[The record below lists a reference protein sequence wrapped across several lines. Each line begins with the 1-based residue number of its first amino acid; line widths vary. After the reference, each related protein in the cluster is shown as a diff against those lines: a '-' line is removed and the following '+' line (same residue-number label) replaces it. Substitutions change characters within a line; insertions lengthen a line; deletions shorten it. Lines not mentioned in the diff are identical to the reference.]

1 MLIFSIVYLGIG
13 FLYYDRSSRHSH
25 ALGWFVLF
33 GILGMIAVSILTRG
47 AGTIIGWEIIVLA
60 LTLIGRLPYMKK
72 LNNLS
77 ILGSQIIFAYF
88 LLSEPL
94 GKYFDPEK
102 SVSWAN
108 IFIVPPLFYLI
119 SMSLKKDKDKRDTPL
134 FSTLEGI
141 LILIISVS
149 LIASSSAVISV
160 LWALIGFAFILMGLP
175 TEDHSLR
182 FGGLAVLLLAL
193 LKILVVD
200 AAGLSSSAFIL
211 PIIIISPILIATGT
225 IYQKL
230 RDTSFKPNVIV
241 ERVHA
246 LGVKL
251 AQERVELLT
260 DNLASKYSNFF
271 HDPQKHWN
279 EEHNVLTFSI
289 VSFGFHIVGQIAV
302 TDTTATLKVQLPML
316 AMVFK
321 DQIVNSVDD
330 EVGDLLKP

>member
-1 MLIFSIVYLGIG
+1 
-13 FLYYDRSSRHSH
+13 
-25 ALGWFVLF
+25 
-33 GILGMIAVSILTRG
+33 
-47 AGTIIGWEIIVLA
+47 
-60 LTLIGRLPYMKK
+60 MKK
-72 LNNLS
+72 LNTLS
-77 ILGSQIIFAYF
+77 VLASQIIFGYF
-88 LLSEPL
+88 LISEPL
-94 GKYFDPEK
+94 GKYLDPEK
-102 SVSWAN
+102 VVSWTN
-108 IFIVPPLFYLI
+108 ILIASPLFYLI
-119 SMSLKKDKDKRDTPL
+119 SMSLKRDKDKRDTPL

-149 LIASSSAVISV
+149 LMTTSSGLISV
-160 LWALIGFAFILMGLP
+160 LWALIGFAFILLGLP

-182 FGGLAVLLLAL
+182 FGGLSVLLLAL

-200 AAGLSSSAFIL
+200 AAGLSSSSFLL

-230 RDTSFKPNVIV
+230 RDTSFKPNVSV
-241 ERVHA
+241 ERPHA
-246 LGVKL
+246 LGIAL

-271 HDPQKHWN
+271 HDPQKKWN
-279 EEHNVLTFSI
+279 EAHDILTFSI

-302 TDTTATLKVQLPML
+302 TDTTASLKVQLPML